1 MWKFTFFPVDVL
13 IHLLKMQNIK
23 IKLDLRKEKKLIN
36 VIKMLLKILES

>member
-1 MWKFTFFPVDVL
+1 VKYIFFLVDVS

-23 IKLDLRKEKKLIN
+23 IKFDLRKEKKLLN